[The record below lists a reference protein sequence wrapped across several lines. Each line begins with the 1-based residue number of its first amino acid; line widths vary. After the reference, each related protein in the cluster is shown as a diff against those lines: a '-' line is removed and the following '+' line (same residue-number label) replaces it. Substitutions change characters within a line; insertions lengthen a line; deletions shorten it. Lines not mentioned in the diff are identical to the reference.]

1 MMVVVVVVRMR
12 STGCKTAIKR
22 ELVRLDC
29 KKSIKFCALLPSE
42 GSNCV
47 DHTEATAVGEHMRAG
62 SQVRCWWRRQGSGA
76 GVGWRKKRREEIGSQ
91 RAQRHIQR
99 TMPMLCILIRGLN
112 E

>member
-76 GVGWRKKRREEIGSQ
+76 GVGWRKKKKRGDRESES
-91 RAQRHIQR
+91 AAAH
-99 TMPMLCILIRGLN
+99 PEDHANALHFN
-112 E
+112 